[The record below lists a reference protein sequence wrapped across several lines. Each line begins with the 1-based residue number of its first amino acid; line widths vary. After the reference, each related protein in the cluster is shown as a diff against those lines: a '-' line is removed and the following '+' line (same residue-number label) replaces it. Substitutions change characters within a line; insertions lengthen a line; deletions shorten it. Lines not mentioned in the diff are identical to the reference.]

1 MVTAASAPEYDQN
14 ALTGKKQEAVEA
26 CPSGSI
32 TAYMKEGEVMT
43 EAIVHGII
51 LAFGLILPLGVQNI
65 FVFNQGAQH
74 ARFRSVLPVV
84 LTAAACDT
92 LLITA
97 AVGGIS
103 LVILSLDWVTP
114 LIYSAGI
121 LFLCFMGWRIWR
133 SSPAQEEAGRL
144 SPKGQMLYALSV
156 SLLNPHALLDTVG
169 VIGTSSLQYD
179 GMVRWA
185 FAAATVAVSW
195 IWFLGLAAA
204 GRLLG
209 RMDASGKVI
218 KRLNTASALLIWAI
232 AVYMGIQLWRS
243 F

>member
-1 MVTAASAPEYDQN
+1 
-14 ALTGKKQEAVEA
+14 
-26 CPSGSI
+26 
-32 TAYMKEGEVMT
+32 MT

-74 ARFRSVLPVV
+74 TKFRSVMPVV
-84 LTAAACDT
+84 LTASVCDT

-97 AVGGIS
+97 AVGGVS
-103 LVILSLDWVTP
+103 LVIFSLHWVSP
-114 LIYSAGI
+114 LMYGAGI
-121 LFLCFMGWRIWR
+121 LFLLFMGWRIWR
-133 SSPAQEEAGRL
+133 SAPAKEETGAGRL
-144 SPKGQMLYALSV
+144 SPRGQVLYAMSV

-179 GMVRWA
+179 GTVRWA
-185 FAAATVAVSW
+185 FAAATVTVSW
-195 IWFLGLAAA
+195 IWFLSLAAA

-209 RMDASGKVI
+209 RLDASGRVI
-218 KRLNTASALLIWAI
+218 CGLNTASALLIWGI
-232 AVYMGIQLWRS
+232 AVYMGIQWWRT